1 MKNKTIIS
9 GAVAAA
15 VAGACAF
22 GLAMNADNHME
33 EKKVKC
39 YGVSKAG
46 ENDCASKMRGH
57 SCAGQSKIDFDKY
70 EWAFKTK
77 KECEEQKGCFTEGCI

>member
-1 MKNKTIIS
+1 MKNKLIIS

-33 EKKVKC
+33 DKKVKC

-46 ENDCASKMRGH
+46 ENDCASVKNAH
-57 SCAGQSKIDFDKY
+57 SCAGQAKDDYDKH
-70 EWAFKTK
+70 EWKFMKLSEC
-77 KECEEQKGCFTEGCI
+77 KEKNGCLTEGCK